1 MGDGLTLL
9 LVFSMLHSN
18 CELALVTSSD
28 APVGV
33 THPLELL
40 FVAKVRL
47 GLLDGANKPCRCSP
61 PGLFASP
68 NPNSSAPH
76 WLYRRP
82 GSLLDNKRAGGQNL
96 LSAQVKAGY
105 FCFTVEGKQKHCQ

>member
-40 FVAKVRL
+40 FVARVRL
-47 GLLDGANKPCRCSP
+47 GLLDGANKRAALP
-61 PGLFASP
+61 LLAT
-68 NPNSSAPH
+68 
-76 WLYRRP
+76 RP
-82 GSLLDNKRAGGQNL
+82 
-96 LSAQVKAGY
+96 V
-105 FCFTVEGKQKHCQ
+105 CFT